1 MLNFILFRYTIT
13 MSLFRLN
20 RLNSSSNTSILTVD
34 TTPNA
39 IVDLIA
45 MTKPRP
51 NDIYSQ
57 IEETSNDLK
66 KSCLIH
72 LFLSFLVNLNY
83 EIQNTLRNV

>member
-13 MSLFRLN
+13 MSLCRLN
-20 RLNSSSNTSILTVD
+20 RLNASSNTSILTVD
-34 TTPNA
+34 TTQNA

-45 MTKPRP
+45 MTKPRQ

-66 KSCLIH
+66 KSGLIH
-72 LFLSFLVNLNY
+72 LFLSF
-83 EIQNTLRNV
+83 